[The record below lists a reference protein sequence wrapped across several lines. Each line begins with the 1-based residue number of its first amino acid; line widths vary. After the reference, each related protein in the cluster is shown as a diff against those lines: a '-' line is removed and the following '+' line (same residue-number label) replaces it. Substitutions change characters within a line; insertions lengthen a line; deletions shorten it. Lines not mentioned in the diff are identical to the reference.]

1 MVILPNMNRILVI
14 DDNRAILDVV
24 KVILEGQ
31 GYLVDVIHDP
41 HVAFEHVSSFQPSLI
56 LLDVYLAGRDGREIC
71 RKLKGSEETR
81 DIPIIMFSAQSKIEE
96 VLTQCNA
103 NDFMAKPFDVSELL
117 GKVRF
122 HLKRDHALL

>member
-1 MVILPNMNRILVI
+1 MNRILVI

-31 GYLVDVIHDP
+31 GYIVEVRHDGNE
-41 HVAFEHVSSFQPSLI
+41 AYEHALIFQPSLI
-56 LLDVYLAGRDGREIC
+56 LLDVYLGSMDGREIC
-71 RKLKGSEETR
+71 RKLKSSEATKG
-81 DIPIIMFSAQSKIEE
+81 IPIIMFSAQSKIEE